1 MCIRDRRDREHKKG
15 WKNRKDSTFRWY
27 IYSRVYYS
35 CLLYTSDQIRDEIG
49 KPKHEYESC
58 AIPEQMF
65 EDIKKIV
72 TPEQMEEAVFTD
84 EKQKREENIRAITE
98 QLEEAF
104 ADNEE

>member
-1 MCIRDRRDREHKKG
+1 MPRYQP
-15 WKNRKDSTFRWY
+15 DSYR
-27 IYSRVYYS
+27 IYG
-35 CLLYTSDQIRDEIG
+35 SDRDEIG

-104 ADNEE
+104 ADNEEYLAVLGEANLPVSEEDSQKDDFKGS